1 MSGVSGLN
9 VPDELR
15 DRIEQAAREREQNP
29 SSLIASALDL
39 LLEAEALQGEE
50 ARRRLISRTGRPIP
64 NERVMSWLDTWGL
77 DKEIPPPQCG

>member
-1 MSGVSGLN
+1 MSGVTGLD

-29 SSLIASALDL
+29 STLIAHALDL

-50 ARRRLISRTGRPIP
+50 VQRRLASRTGKTVP
-64 NERVMSWLDTWGL
+64 NEHVMAWLDTWGL
-77 DKEIPPPQCG
+77 DKEIPPPQCE